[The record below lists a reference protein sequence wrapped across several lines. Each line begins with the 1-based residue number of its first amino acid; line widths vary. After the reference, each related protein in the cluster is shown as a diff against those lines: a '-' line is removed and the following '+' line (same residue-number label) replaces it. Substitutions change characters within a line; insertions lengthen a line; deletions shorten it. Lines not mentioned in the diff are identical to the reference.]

1 MMLIVRFWEFRK
13 IFGDSNPNSA
23 ESDGLMVA
31 HLPPVDTY
39 TCQGWYS
46 EVGIDIDFN
55 VHKCFGHED
64 GNQARFIDFHRLIDD
79 PP

>member
-1 MMLIVRFWEFRK
+1 
-13 IFGDSNPNSA
+13 
-23 ESDGLMVA
+23 MVA
-31 HLPPVDTY
+31 RLPAVDTF

-64 GNQARFIDFHRLIDD
+64 GHQARFIDYQIIIDD
-79 PP
+79 PL